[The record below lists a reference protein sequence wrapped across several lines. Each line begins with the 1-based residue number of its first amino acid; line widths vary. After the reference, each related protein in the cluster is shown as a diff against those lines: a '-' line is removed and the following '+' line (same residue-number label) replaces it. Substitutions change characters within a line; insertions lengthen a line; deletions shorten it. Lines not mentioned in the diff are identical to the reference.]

1 MDLIMSNALTG
12 IIPVLPTPFTLD
24 GSVDM
29 EAMPGLVRYAIDSG
43 VSGVVFPGFASEVE
57 YLKPQEREDLLAEV
71 VSAAGDQIVIVAGAS
86 GQSSDEVIAHG
97 HVAQKNDVNWLM
109 IQPPVSIGNAPDA
122 IEAFFAP
129 IVEALPNA
137 RIIFQNA
144 PAPRGSD
151 LSAETILTLVERFTQ
166 IAYIKEETL
175 PAGPTISTI
184 LKKKPEHLL
193 GVIGGG
199 GARYILDEYER
210 GACAAMPALEIA
222 SEHVEMDKAWR
233 AGDRAKA
240 RDLYVRTLPLLTLQA
255 VYRMRLTKYTM
266 MRRGV
271 LNNAQVR
278 ALTAE
283 LDDFAA
289 ADIDANLVE
298 LGIMQAEAV

>member
-199 GARYILDEYER
+199 GARVNTHALNAGMFQPQPLSR
-210 GACAAMPALEIA
+210 CVQRCLTGAVALAAG
-222 SEHVEMDKAWR
+222 H
-233 AGDRAKA
+233 AGKGRH
-240 RDLYVRTLPLLTLQA
+240 
-255 VYRMRLTKYTM
+255 
-266 MRRGV
+266 
-271 LNNAQVR
+271 
-278 ALTAE
+278 
-283 LDDFAA
+283 
-289 ADIDANLVE
+289 
-298 LGIMQAEAV
+298 